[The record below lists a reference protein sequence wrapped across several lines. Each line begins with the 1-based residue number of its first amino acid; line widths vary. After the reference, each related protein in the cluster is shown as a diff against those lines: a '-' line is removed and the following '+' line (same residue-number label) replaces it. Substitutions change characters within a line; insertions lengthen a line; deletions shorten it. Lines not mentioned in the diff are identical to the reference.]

1 MISRDDMQVL
11 EKAGIP
17 DIESLAA
24 SAVEFIREHPV
35 YEQATPGNAL
45 SLDEERLLIAGGAVG
60 VGEPGHKALQYNLR
74 SAITL
79 YTQLVKRAYRQS
91 EVAALLSVTT
101 SRVRQRTDEGSLY
114 ALTSAN
120 RRVYPRWQFDESA
133 TLPHL
138 EVILDA
144 LSISAHPL
152 AVQRFFLTPHV
163 DLESDLL
170 KAVLCPRDWLLAG
183 HSPEPV
189 IRMAREL

>member
-1 MISRDDMQVL
+1 MISRDDMHVL

-24 SAVEFIREHPV
+24 SAAEFIREHPV
-35 YEQATPGNAL
+35 YEQANPTNAL
-45 SLDEERLLIAGGAVG
+45 SVDEERLLMAGGAEG
-60 VGEPGHKALQYNLR
+60 VGEPNRMASQYNLR
-74 SAITL
+74 SAVAQ
-79 YTQLVKRAYRQS
+79 YAQLVKRAYRQS
-91 EVAALLSVTT
+91 EVATLLGVTT

-133 TLPHL
+133 TLPNL
-138 EVILDA
+138 EPVLNA
-144 LSISAHPL
+144 LSVSAHPL
-152 AVQRFFLTPHV
+152 AVERFFLTPHP

-170 KAVLCPRDWLLAG
+170 DAILSPRDWLLAG